1 MARGKIA
8 GAKMARGKKMEQRRE
23 AKILE
28 QKWLE
33 AKIAGAKMA

>member
-1 MARGKIA
+1 MLEQKWLE
-8 GAKMARGKKMEQRRE
+8 MMEQRRE